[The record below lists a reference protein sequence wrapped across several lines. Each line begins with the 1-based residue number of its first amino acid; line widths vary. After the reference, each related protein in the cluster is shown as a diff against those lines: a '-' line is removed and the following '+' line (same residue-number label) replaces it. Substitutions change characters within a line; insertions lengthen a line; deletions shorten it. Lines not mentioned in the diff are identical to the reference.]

1 MARQSEL
8 EANEM
13 ELSTEAK
20 SIKTRDEFVS
30 FVESLAHD
38 LATNAAQWENARLG
52 DFLEALAA
60 WTNDMD
66 GYYANNQL
74 PIPSVPTWATFAQ
87 ILLAAKHYE

>member
-1 MARQSEL
+1 MKL
-8 EANEM
+8 N
-13 ELSTEAK
+13 TEPD
-20 SIKTRDEFVS
+20 SIKTRDEFVN
-30 FVESLAHD
+30 FVECLARD
-38 LATNAAQWENARLG
+38 LATNPAQWENARLG
-52 DFLEALAA
+52 DFLEAVAA